1 MVNHYI
7 GSYMGLFDIYNKQI
21 RRTIMAK
28 ETMKDMLKMIDAKI
42 NHIEDMVADNRA
54 VIIKLVKQNNSIV
67 RFLSELQLDVEDAT
81 QSYSE
86 ETFNKSSEIDISTSE
101 RITELLEDFME
112 KSEELQEFEEEL
124 KKHKDKLT
132 PGQIGES

>member
-1 MVNHYI
+1 
-7 GSYMGLFDIYNKQI
+7 
-21 RRTIMAK
+21 MAK